1 MNLSDLQE
9 QERVAL
15 VALVVQLMRLDGVSS
30 DDELE
35 ELRALGVEMGP
46 RAFDHAYTRAREDV
60 ASQSAALSYA
70 GEVVQRPAAR
80 ELVYTVLADMAS
92 TDGLD
97 DAERAFLAAVREMW
111 SIVTITR

>member
-30 DDELE
+30 DDELD

-60 ASQSAALSYA
+60 ASQAAAIDYA
-70 GEVVQRPAAR
+70 RAAVQRPEAR

-92 TDGLD
+92 ADGLD
-97 DAERAFLAAVREMW
+97 DAERGFLAAVRELW